1 MARGRELS
9 QLGSLI
15 EIEDSTKN
23 MGVGIATP
31 SQKIGIGTLS
41 PTSKVEVVGD
51 VLVSGIITATSFVG
65 INSGSVSFIDA
76 TETLTNKTLSSPV
89 FQSGSN
95 SPQFLEQRFVNANT
109 VKFSQMYDGSDSG
122 TYFTNGE
129 YQKICTIIPDG
140 DSQNYTFVARIIATS
155 ASSYQVVYFSGALR
169 SNTLPDLSFT
179 TNYYQ
184 EHNGTQF
191 IEPKLFTKET
201 STAGFIIA
209 FKYIHGSNLYG
220 NITCDVDIIPRS
232 SGQRDNITINTDQ
245 SSEQS
250 SVDTGYTE
258 RDATL
263 IYTNRSGTL
272 EFGTQFRFEGAT
284 EDGFET
290 TVTATDPTADR
301 TITFPDSSGTV
312 ALVGGNTISEVS
324 DDTTP
329 QLGGSLDINGKD
341 ITGTGNIN
349 VSGVITATLFSGDG
363 SGLTGVASTD
373 NIQTATSANF
383 LSNVNIAGITTCQA
397 LTVSGNLTVDGTTT
411 TINSTTL
418 TVDDKTIVIAS
429 GAADSSAADGAGI
442 SIDGASATILYSH
455 SGTKFVSNKPFEA
468 TSFTG
473 DVTGNV
479 TGNTSGSSGSCTGNA
494 ATATTLQTART
505 IAGVSFDGSANISLN
520 NNAITN
526 GAGYITSSGTAALAQ
541 GLTGTPNINVGV
553 ITATSFSGDGSAS
566 FGGDINVGGYNG
578 SSTTTDGVL
587 LGASGG
593 VFSQMTAATA
603 GTGVLFQGMH
613 GSTFTSRITAAG
625 SAMFAN
631 DITLDRATA
640 PSDVKIS
647 GSDTHA
653 VWLSDGKF
661 ILKYDGSATFKGETV
676 VQGTGKFFLKRN
688 DAGATSC
695 AIRDDNLRIFNNPV
709 SYDDYKISLENDGSA
724 TFTGTVTAN
733 NNIQIQSD
741 DSTPGRLDFY
751 CESSNAHYTRL
762 QSQAHANYSGNVT
775 VTLPVVSGTVIVGG
789 AVTNT
794 SNINTTGDISA
805 TNFNSTSDVALKQD
819 VSVIDNALEMISQL
833 EGVSWKWK
841 ETLKPSLGVTAQ
853 NVEEVAPE
861 LVSNGSHKSVNYN
874 GLIGILIEAVKE
886 LKSEV
891 DELKR

>member
-1 MARGRELS
+1 MAVKNFGVKQVNLIGASGTPTIES
-9 QLGSLI
+9 PNNININAVNVAISTDMSVGGS
-15 EIEDSTKN
+15 
-23 MGVGIATP
+23 VGISSNITVT
-31 SQKIGIGTLS
+31 GIVT
-41 PTSKVEVVGD
+41 
-51 VLVSGIITATSFVG
+51 
-65 INSGSVSFIDA
+65 
-76 TETLTNKTLSSPV
+76 
-89 FQSGSN
+89 
-95 SPQFLEQRFVNANT
+95 
-109 VKFSQMYDGSDSG
+109 
-122 TYFTNGE
+122 
-129 YQKICTIIPDG
+129 
-140 DSQNYTFVARIIATS
+140 
-155 ASSYQVVYFSGALR
+155 ASS
-169 SNTLPDLSFT
+169 
-179 TNYYQ
+179 
-184 EHNGTQF
+184 
-191 IEPKLFTKET
+191 
-201 STAGFIIA
+201 
-209 FKYIHGSNLYG
+209 
-220 NITCDVDIIPRS
+220 
-232 SGQRDNITINTDQ
+232 
-245 SSEQS
+245 
-250 SVDTGYTE
+250 
-258 RDATL
+258 
-263 IYTNRSGTL
+263 
-272 EFGTQFRFEGAT
+272 
-284 EDGFET
+284 
-290 TVTATDPTADR
+290 
-301 TITFPDSSGTV
+301 
-312 ALVGGNTISEVS
+312 
-324 DDTTP
+324 
-329 QLGGSLDINGKD
+329 
-341 ITGTGNIN
+341 
-349 VSGVITATLFSGDG
+349 FSGDG

-468 TSFTG
+468 TSFIG
-473 DVTGNV
+473 DVTGN
-479 TGNTSGSSGSCTGNA
+479 SD
-494 ATATTLQTART
+494 TATTLQTART

-553 ITATSFSGDGSAS
+553 ITATSFSGDGSGLTGVSA
-566 FGGDINVGGYNG
+566 G
-578 SSTTTDGVL
+578 STDNIQTATVANFLDGV
-587 LGASGG
+587 
-593 VFSQMTAATA
+593 T
-603 GTGVLFQGMH
+603 
-613 GSTFTSRITAAG
+613 
-625 SAMFAN
+625 
-631 DITLDRATA
+631 
-640 PSDVKIS
+640 IS
-647 GSDTHA
+647 GVT
-653 VWLSDGKF
+653 
-661 ILKYDGSATFKGETV
+661 
-676 VQGTGKFFLKRN
+676 
-688 DAGATSC
+688 
-695 AIRDDNLRIFNNPV
+695 
-709 SYDDYKISLENDGSA
+709 
-724 TFTGTVTAN
+724 TAN

-861 LVSNGSHKSVNYN
+861 LVSNGNHKSVNYN